1 MPALPPI
8 SRSAV
13 RTRPFL
19 ALFVTLGVQML
30 ASLVLSTPS
39 VLAPVVAPRLGFAPE
54 RVGLFVGLAYLM
66 AMLSGLWSGRGVAS
80 IGAVRI
86 SQAAMFSC
94 ALGAFA
100 ATGGSTALLVVAA
113 IAIGSG
119 YGLIN
124 PASTTLLERHSP
136 TARRSLFFSIKQ
148 TGVPLGVALAGLL
161 MPWGLATLGWQ
172 WSIALAALACALL
185 GLALFPAV
193 LPLQKVRM
201 PLTPAPDA
209 ELSAEP
215 LNAPP
220 DEAAE
225 AELRAAAR
233 RQASTTVAQDVDA
246 AQVEAK
252 PAAAG
257 LGALWSV
264 LRDPPLRRLSLMS
277 LAFASTQLVFV
288 TFLVSMLNLQLS
300 HSLAWAAGILAA
312 AQVVSTVA
320 RIALGYA
327 ADRWIDAAPL
337 LGWLGVAMAASL
349 VALALLQPTTPDAWV
364 FAAAVFCAATGMG
377 WNGVY
382 FAELARTAAQRAD
395 VATVAGASQFFTFA
409 GSMSGPVLFAGVIRA
424 GGSYSLGFALFAL
437 LPAAAGVTMLRSH
450 LRQRRAASGG

>member
-1 MPALPPI
+1 MPPSPSLSSP
-8 SRSAV
+8 V
-13 RTRPFL
+13 LRPRPLL

-30 ASLVLSTPS
+30 ASLVLSAPS
-39 VLAPVVAPRLGFAPE
+39 VLAPAVAPQLGFEPE

-94 ALGAFA
+94 AIGALL
-100 ATGGSTALLVVAA
+100 ATGGSSWMFVAAA

-119 YGLIN
+119 YGVIN
-124 PASTTLLERHSP
+124 PASTTLLDRHSP
-136 TARRSLFFSIKQ
+136 TARRALFFSIKQ

-172 WSIALAALACALL
+172 RSVALAAVACALL
-185 GLALFPAV
+185 GAALFPAV
-193 LPLQKVRM
+193 HRLQKGRASSA
-201 PLTPAPDA
+201 PAPDA
-209 ELSAEP
+209 DWSAEP

-220 DEAAE
+220 DEAA
-225 AELRAAAR
+225 ARRRPAKASAAAR
-233 RQASTTVAQDVDA
+233 PGGPLDGA
-246 AQVEAK
+246 APAESR

-264 LRDPPLRRLSLMS
+264 LRDPALRRLSLMS

-288 TFLVSMLNLQLS
+288 TFLVSLLNLQLS

-312 AQVVSTVA
+312 AQVVSTVS

-327 ADRWIDAAPL
+327 ADRWIEAGPL
-337 LGWLGVAMAASL
+337 LGWLGLAMAASL
-349 VALALLQPTTPDAWV
+349 VALALLRPTTGDAWV

-382 FAELARTAAQRAD
+382 FAELARTAARRAD

-437 LPAAAGVTMLRSH
+437 LPAAAGLAMLRA
-450 LRQRRAASGG
+450 QRVG

>member
-1 MPALPPI
+1 L
-8 SRSAV
+8 
-13 RTRPFL
+13 L

-30 ASLVLSTPS
+30 ASLVLSAPS
-39 VLAPVVAPRLGFAPE
+39 VLAPVVAPQLGFAPE

-100 ATGGSTALLVVAA
+100 ATGGSTWLFVVAA
-113 IAIGSG
+113 IAIGAG

-136 TARRSLFFSIKQ
+136 TARRALFFSVKQ

-172 WSIALAALACALL
+172 WSIVFAALACVLL
-185 GLALFPAV
+185 GAGLFPAV
-193 LPLQKVRM
+193 HRLQKARVSRAA
-201 PLTPAPDA
+201 APDA
-209 ELSAEP
+209 DWSAEP

-220 DEAAE
+220 DETAKTA
-225 AELRAAAR
+225 AAAR
-233 RQASTTVAQDVDA
+233 GAASAKVGATAAQDIDA
-246 AQVEAK
+246 ARAESRPTV
-252 PAAAG
+252 AG

-288 TFLVSMLNLQLS
+288 TFLVSLLNLQLS

-312 AQVVSTVA
+312 AQVVSTVS
-320 RIALGYA
+320 RITLGYA
-327 ADRWIDAAPL
+327 ADRWIDAGPL

-424 GGSYSLGFALFAL
+424 GGSYSLGYALFAL
-437 LPAAAGVTMLRSH
+437 LPATAGIAILWARRRERRVALR
-450 LRQRRAASGG
+450 G

>member
-1 MPALPPI
+1 L
-8 SRSAV
+8 
-13 RTRPFL
+13 L

-30 ASLVLSTPS
+30 ASLVLSAPS
-39 VLAPVVAPRLGFAPE
+39 VLAPAVAPQLGFAPE

-100 ATGGSTALLVVAA
+100 ATGGSTWLFVVAA
-113 IAIGSG
+113 IAIGAG

-136 TARRSLFFSIKQ
+136 TARRALFFSIKQ

-172 WSIALAALACALL
+172 WSIVFAALACALL
-185 GLALFPAV
+185 GAGLFPAV
-193 LPLQKVRM
+193 HRLQKARVSRAA
-201 PLTPAPDA
+201 APDA
-209 ELSAEP
+209 DWSAEP
-215 LNAPP
+215 LNAPR

-225 AELRAAAR
+225 TTETAAAPR
-233 RQASTTVAQDVDA
+233 GAASTQDGAKAAQDIDA
-246 AQVEAK
+246 ARAESRPTV
-252 PAAAG
+252 AG

-288 TFLVSMLNLQLS
+288 TFLVSLLNLQLS

-312 AQVVSTVA
+312 AQVVSTVS
-320 RIALGYA
+320 RITLGYA
-327 ADRWIDAAPL
+327 ADRWIDAGPL

-424 GGSYSLGFALFAL
+424 GGSYSLGYALFAL
-437 LPAAAGVTMLRSH
+437 LPATAGIAILWARRRERRVALR
-450 LRQRRAASGG
+450 G

>member
-1 MPALPPI
+1 M
-8 SRSAV
+8 
-13 RTRPFL
+13 L

-30 ASLVLSTPS
+30 ASLVLSAPS
-39 VLAPVVAPRLGFAPE
+39 VLAPVVAPQLGFAPE

-100 ATGGSTALLVVAA
+100 ATGGSTWLFVVAA
-113 IAIGSG
+113 IAIGAG

-136 TARRSLFFSIKQ
+136 TARRALFFSVKQ

-172 WSIALAALACALL
+172 WSIVFAALACVLL
-185 GLALFPAV
+185 GAGLFPAV
-193 LPLQKVRM
+193 HRLQKARVSRAA
-201 PLTPAPDA
+201 APDA
-209 ELSAEP
+209 DWSAEP
-215 LNAPP
+215 LNAPR

-225 AELRAAAR
+225 TTETAAAPR
-233 RQASTTVAQDVDA
+233 GAASTQDGAKAAQDIDA
-246 AQVEAK
+246 ARAESRPTV
-252 PAAAG
+252 AG

-288 TFLVSMLNLQLS
+288 TFLVSLLNLQLS

-312 AQVVSTVA
+312 AQVVSTVS
-320 RIALGYA
+320 RITLGYA
-327 ADRWIDAAPL
+327 ADRWIDAGPL

-424 GGSYSLGFALFAL
+424 GGSYSLGYALFAL
-437 LPAAAGVTMLRSH
+437 LPATAGIAILWARRRERRVALR
-450 LRQRRAASGG
+450 G

>member
-1 MPALPPI
+1 MPFP
-8 SRSAV
+8 SAPASPR
-13 RTRPFL
+13 RTRPLL

-30 ASLVLSTPS
+30 ASLVLSAPS
-39 VLAPVVAPRLGFAPE
+39 VLAPAVAPQLGFAPE
-54 RVGLFVGLAYLM
+54 RVGLFVGVAYLM

-80 IGAVRI
+80 IGAVPM

-94 ALGAFA
+94 AIGAFV
-100 ATGGSTALLVVAA
+100 ATAGTSWLLVAAA

-119 YGLIN
+119 YGVIN

-136 TARRSLFFSIKQ
+136 TARRALFFSIKQ

-161 MPWGLATLGWQ
+161 MPWGLATIGWQ
-172 WSIALAALACALL
+172 WSIGLAAAACALL
-185 GLALFPAV
+185 GAALFPAV
-193 LPLQKVRM
+193 RRLQKARAR
-201 PLTPAPDA
+201 PADAPDA
-209 ELSAEP
+209 DWSAEP

-220 DEAAE
+220 DESA
-225 AELRAAAR
+225 AELRR
-233 RQASTTVAQDVDA
+233 
-246 AQVEAK
+246 EA
-252 PAAAG
+252 PAAG
-257 LGALWSV
+257 PGALWSV

-288 TFLVSMLNLQLS
+288 TFLVSLLNLQLS

-312 AQVVSTVA
+312 AQVVSTIA

-327 ADRWIDAAPL
+327 ADRWIDAGAL

-349 VALALLQPTTPDAWV
+349 VALALLQPTTSDAWV
-364 FAAAVFCAATGMG
+364 FLAAIFCAATGMG

-424 GGSYSLGFALFAL
+424 GGSYSLGYALFAL
-437 LPAAAGVTMLRSH
+437 LPAAAGVAMLRAH
-450 LRQRRAASGG
+450 RRRQRARPGD

>member
-1 MPALPPI
+1 MP
-8 SRSAV
+8 
-13 RTRPFL
+13 RTRPLL
-19 ALFVTLGVQML
+19 ALSVTLGVQML
-30 ASLVLSTPS
+30 ASLVLSAPS
-39 VLAPVVAPRLGFAPE
+39 VLAPAVAPQLGFPPE

-94 ALGAFA
+94 ALGALV
-100 ATGGSTALLVVAA
+100 ATGGASWLFVAAA

-119 YGLIN
+119 YGVIN
-124 PASTTLLERHSP
+124 PASTTLLDRHSP

-172 WSIALAALACALL
+172 ASIALVAVACVLL
-185 GLALFPAV
+185 GAALFPAV
-193 LPLQKVRM
+193 HRLQKAR
-201 PLTPAPDA
+201 PSPAPAPDA
-209 ELSAEP
+209 DWSAEP
-215 LNAPP
+215 LNAPADVP
-220 DEAAE
+220 AGHAAL
-225 AELRAAAR
+225 ADHAAR
-233 RQASTTVAQDVDA
+233 AESR
-246 AQVEAK
+246 
-252 PAAAG
+252 PATAG

-264 LRDPPLRRLSLMS
+264 LRDPPLRRLSLTS

-288 TFLVSMLNLQLS
+288 TFLVSLLNLQLS

-312 AQVVSTVA
+312 AQVVSTVS

-349 VALALLQPTTPDAWV
+349 VALALLQPTTGDAWV

-424 GGSYSLGFALFAL
+424 GGSYSLGFALFSL
-437 LPAAAGVTMLRSH
+437 LPAAAGVAMLLAYR
-450 LRQRRAASGG
+450 RQRRMVPSA

>member
-1 MPALPPI
+1 
-8 SRSAV
+8 
-13 RTRPFL
+13 
-19 ALFVTLGVQML
+19 ML
-30 ASLVLSTPS
+30 ASLVLSAPS
-39 VLAPVVAPRLGFAPE
+39 VLAPAVAPRLGFAPE

-100 ATGGSTALLVVAA
+100 ATGGSTWLFVVAA
-113 IAIGSG
+113 IAIGAG

-136 TARRSLFFSIKQ
+136 TARRALFFSIKQ

-161 MPWGLATLGWQ
+161 MPWGLATLGWR
-172 WSIALAALACALL
+172 WSIVLAAVACALL
-185 GLALFPAV
+185 GAGLFPAV
-193 LPLQKVRM
+193 PRLQKAR
-201 PLTPAPDA
+201 LARASAPDA
-209 ELSAEP
+209 DWSAEP
-215 LNAPP
+215 LNAPF
-220 DEAAE
+220 DEE
-225 AELRAAAR
+225 RAASRSAAAA
-233 RQASTTVAQDVDA
+233 QAGAQAAQDVELA
-246 AQVEAK
+246 GAQSR
-252 PAAAG
+252 PASAG
-257 LGALWSV
+257 IGALWSV

-277 LAFASTQLVFV
+277 LAFASTQLVFI
-288 TFLVSMLNLQLS
+288 TFLVSLLNLQLS

-312 AQVVSTVA
+312 AQVVSTVS
-320 RIALGYA
+320 RIALGYV
-327 ADRWIDAAPL
+327 ADRWIDAGAL

-395 VATVAGASQFFTFA
+395 LATVAGASQFFTFA

-424 GGSYSLGFALFAL
+424 GGSYSLGYALFAL
-437 LPAAAGVTMLRSH
+437 LPAAAGFAMLWARRRSH
-450 LRQRRAASGG
+450 REPA